1 MKSPDKTAKVSTEPL
16 RFSNNMKTLIL
27 SFLLT
32 TSALAVDP
40 FSTNAFIF
48 GDVETN
54 GGHSDG
60 SIVVGGNWSGSSY
73 EIRQHSN
80 TPAINGNGLILGGDN
95 NVSQYLRVLNG
106 NALYEGA
113 QGNLSTNVGTK
124 THGNVDLTSE
134 IQGLYSL
141 LSSLYGLSGVEINT
155 SGMNNITMSAAA
167 NTLNGH
173 LKVFAIDSTEIT
185 GNRTL
190 SFSGLTSLDLVLINV
205 TGDSVNWNW
214 SVNNNAS
221 QLLWNFGDTTALN
234 VDSREFTGTILAP
247 LAHVDQ
253 RQNINGTLIAD
264 SWTVYGSTELHSR
277 PLENIELV
285 NIPEPSAAFLIALTG
300 VAWIL
305 KRRTR

>member
-1 MKSPDKTAKVSTEPL
+1 
-16 RFSNNMKTLIL
+16 MKTLIL
-27 SFLLT
+27 SLLFT
-32 TSALAVDP
+32 ASTLAIDP

-48 GDVETN
+48 GDTQTH

-60 SIVVGGNWSGSSY
+60 SVVVGGDWSGSSY

-80 TPAINGNGLILGGDN
+80 TPVINGNGLILGGDN
-95 NVSQYLRVLNG
+95 AVTQYLRVLNG
-106 NALYEGA
+106 NALYERV
-113 QGNLSTNVGTK
+113 QGNLSTNNGTK
-124 THGNVDLTSE
+124 TQGNVDLTSE
-134 IQGLYSL
+134 IQGIHSL
-141 LSSLYGLSGVEINT
+141 SASLYGLSGVEMDT
-155 SGMNNITMSAAA
+155 SDMNNITMNAAE

-173 LKVFAIDSTEIT
+173 LKVFTIDSSKIT

-190 SFSGLTSLDLVLINV
+190 YFSGLTSSDLVLINV
-205 TGDSVNWNW
+205 TGESVNWNW
-214 SVNNNAS
+214 SVNNNAG

-234 VDSREFTGTILAP
+234 VNSREFTGTILAP
-247 LAHVDQ
+247 FAHVDQ

-300 VAWIL
+300 VVWIL

>member
-1 MKSPDKTAKVSTEPL
+1 
-16 RFSNNMKTLIL
+16 MKTLIL
-27 SFLLT
+27 SFLFA
-32 TSALAVDP
+32 TSALAVNP
-40 FSTNAFIF
+40 FSANAFIF
-48 GDVETN
+48 GDTQTH

-60 SIVVGGNWSGSSY
+60 SIVVGGDWSGSSY

-80 TPAINGNGLILGGDN
+80 TPTINGNGLILGGEND
-95 NVSQYLRVLNG
+95 VSQHLRVLNG

-113 QGNLSTNVGTK
+113 QGNLSTNNGTK
-124 THGNVDLTSE
+124 MQGNVDITSE
-134 IQGLYSL
+134 IQALYSL
-141 LSSLYGLSGVEINT
+141 SASLYGLSGVEINT
-155 SGMNNITMSAAA
+155 SDMNNITMNAAA

-173 LKVFAIDSTEIT
+173 LKVFTIDSNEIT

-190 SFSGLTSLDLVLINV
+190 SFSGLTSSDIVLINV
-205 TGDSVNWNW
+205 TGESVNWNW
-214 SVNNNAS
+214 STNNNAN

-234 VDSREFTGTILAP
+234 VNGREFAGTILAP
-247 LAHVDQ
+247 FAHVDQ